1 MFFYL
6 IYSDFYLFIYLFIY
20 FLLIYLLNYL
30 LIYLFTD
37 KFIVI
42 FLKVYVVHVY
52 FLVQYTYDPYM
63 LVMNVLL
70 SIRGLALLC
79 V

>member
-6 IYSDFYLFIYLFIY
+6 IYSDFYLFIYFFI

>member
-1 MFFYL
+1 M
-6 IYSDFYLFIYLFIY
+6 
-20 FLLIYLLNYL
+20 
-30 LIYLFTD
+30 IYLFTD

-79 V
+79 VWL